1 MTVFQQKLAGGGFMN
16 DTTVDSK
23 LGTCS
28 LDLTKVLKSVCLKP
42 SLP

>member
-1 MTVFQQKLAGGGFMN
+1 MTVFQQKLPGDNLTN

-28 LDLTKVLKSVCLKP
+28 LKLTKVLKSISLKP